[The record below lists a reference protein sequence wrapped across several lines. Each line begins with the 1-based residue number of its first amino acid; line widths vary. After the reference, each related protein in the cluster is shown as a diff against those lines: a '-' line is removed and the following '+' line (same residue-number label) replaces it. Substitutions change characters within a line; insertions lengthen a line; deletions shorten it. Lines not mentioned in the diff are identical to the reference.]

1 MTRMSMSTS
10 TYYIDRG
17 KLVIPTGVSEQA
29 SLLVAK
35 GKRCHLR
42 ATQSFFRQS
51 AQFSQFLLGC
61 RTERFFLDCKKEN
74 MWLFAHFQL
83 NFCSFESE
91 QTVVQYFLIAS

>member
-83 NFCSFESE
+83 NFVHLKVSKQLFNI
-91 QTVVQYFLIAS
+91 F